1 MIPRSIAVGV
11 GKGGTGK
18 TFVSTNVAQMWAQ
31 NHGETV
37 LLVDC
42 DTQASATLALGMA
55 DITDEGRNLFNA
67 ILQREPLDPASNR
80 DNLHV
85 VTAGVH
91 TRSLSDEMAVL
102 RHTDPDRA
110 LQLVSAPFEGLP
122 YTVAIFDLPPTG
134 QSPLADAIMASVET
148 LIVPTGIQ
156 AGELTGVPTL
166 AKQLAADEASVDVL
180 GVVLNS
186 VPKRQTRTLSRA
198 LDTLAANLSHEIELF
213 DAIIPEAKAACN
225 LAWEE
230 GDMISEL
237 TARAASIDI
246 DQRKQR
252 SRDGLANPPANLV
265 ELCMALSALTDEIRA
280 RFFAAVE
287 ARAAHA

>member
-18 TFVSTNVAQMWAQ
+18 TFLSTNVAQMWAQ
-31 NHGETV
+31 NHGETI

-42 DTQASATLALGMA
+42 DTQASASLALGMA
-55 DITDEGRNLFNA
+55 DITDEGRNLFEA
-67 ILQREPLDPASNR
+67 VLKAEPLQPASNR

-85 VTAGVH
+85 VTAGTW
-91 TRSLSDEMAVL
+91 TRDLANEIAVL
-102 RHTDPDRA
+102 RHHDPARA

-122 YTVAIFDLPPTG
+122 YDAAIFDLPPTG

-148 LIVPTGIQ
+148 LVVPTGIQ

-166 AKQLAADEASVDVL
+166 AKQLAADLSTVDVL
-180 GVVLNS
+180 GVVLNA
-186 VPKRQTRTLSRA
+186 VPRRQTRTLSRA
-198 LDTLAANLSHEIELF
+198 LTTLASNLSQDIELF
-213 DAIIPEAKAACN
+213 KAVIPEAKAACN

-237 TARAASIDI
+237 TVRASGIGIDE
-246 DQRKQR
+246 RKQR
-252 SRDGLANPPANLV
+252 SREGLANPPANLV
-265 ELCMALSALTDEIRA
+265 ELCMELSALTDEIRE
-280 RFFAAVE
+280 RFTAAIE
-287 ARAAHA
+287 ARAAHT